1 MIENVKN
8 NDRDLFLHY
17 NKKKYRDLLKDSQ
30 FLEKQGK
37 SLFDESPDKFFQ
49 LLKYSAVLDSQVTWE
64 MRNEYLELFDQLIKK
79 EITHDDFYD
88 GLFEN
93 LRSKRIEVFDFLES
107 KLVLLSPDEK
117 ALGFADI
124 IEEVFDYFETRHEDE
139 GPDSLIEPDYNLLE
153 KEFYDLM
160 EKFYFKIQEYV
171 NKEL

>member
-1 MIENVKN
+1 
-8 NDRDLFLHY
+8 
-17 NKKKYRDLLKDSQ
+17 
-30 FLEKQGK
+30 
-37 SLFDESPDKFFQ
+37 
-49 LLKYSAVLDSQVTWE
+49 

>member
-64 MRNEYLELFDQLIKK
+64 MKDEYLELLDKLIRKK
-79 EITHDDFYD
+79 ITIDHFYD
-88 GLFEN
+88 QFFLN
-93 LRSKRIEVFDFLES
+93 LRKKRDEVGNFLES

-117 ALGFADI
+117 ALGFANL
-124 IEEVFDYFETRHEDE
+124 IEEIFDYCESLND
-139 GPDSLIEPDYNLLE
+139 GPDSPVEPKNKQFIDS
-153 KEFYDLM
+153 M

-171 NKEL
+171 NEEL

>member
-1 MIENVKN
+1 M
-8 NDRDLFLHY
+8 
-17 NKKKYRDLLKDSQ
+17 
-30 FLEKQGK
+30 
-37 SLFDESPDKFFQ
+37 FDESPDKFFQ

-139 GPDSLIEPDYNLLE
+139 GPDSLIEPDYN
-153 KEFYDLM
+153 
-160 EKFYFKIQEYV
+160 
-171 NKEL
+171 